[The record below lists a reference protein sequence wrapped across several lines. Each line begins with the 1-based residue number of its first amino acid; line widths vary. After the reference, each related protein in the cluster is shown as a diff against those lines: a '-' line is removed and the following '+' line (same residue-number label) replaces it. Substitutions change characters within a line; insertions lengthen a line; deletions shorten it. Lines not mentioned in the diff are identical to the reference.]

1 MTFVRSVYNVE
12 RRDREYLR
20 KVIREAA
27 KNRKPVPCTLMKAL
41 YLHTYVRVASIL
53 EKAGAQYIRDIV
65 RTAQIAIGQ
74 GLAEGDAKAFTTTI
88 TVADVLDVL
97 EPSMKWDNTDLLEEI
112 VDCLP
117 EEARALAMSLLNR
130 YNLYLDVYDDVVRVR
145 DSVTK
150 DVAAPEATKARIPVE
165 VTVAKDLSEFT
176 RKDCKDMLCLLLCN
190 SWKIPHN
197 KIMFVEA
204 RSGDSTTV
212 VFLIDKA
219 VIGNIFQN
227 SVEASALWAFQE
239 LSVTRI
245 QIGVLELNVVQLLTR
260 HFKKAL
266 RSGLTDDMDF
276 VGATKVGVVVN
287 C

>member
-1 MTFVRSVYNVE
+1 MTFVRSLYNVE
-12 RRDREYLR
+12 RRDCEYLR
-20 KVIREAA
+20 KAIREAA

-145 DSVTK
+145 DSLTK

-197 KIMFVEA
+197 KIMVVEA

-212 VFLIDKA
+212 VFLIDQA
-219 VIGNIFQN
+219 VMGNIIQN

-245 QIGVLELNVVQLLTR
+245 QIGVFELNVVQLLTR

-266 RSGLTDDMDF
+266 HSGLTGDMDF